1 MRIPHEPSPLYF
13 CCTGAVFFD
22 DHLRVVGLGL
32 LDEDLEALDVLL
44 VVLDRE
50 ADADALFLGELR
62 LLVGVFA
69 ALEAR
74 LDLI

>member
-13 CCTGAVFFD
+13 CCTGSVFFD

-50 ADADALFLGELR
+50 ADADALFLGNSLR
-62 LLVGVFA
+62 FPRWTVSKT
-69 ALEAR
+69 
-74 LDLI
+74 IQ

>member
-13 CCTGAVFFD
+13 CCT
-22 DHLRVVGLGL
+22 
-32 LDEDLEALDVLL
+32 DLEALDVLL
-44 VVLDRE
+44 VVLNRE

-62 LLVGVFA
+62 LLVGVFD
-69 ALEAR
+69 ALEAH